1 MFEATFTADGSTR
14 TAAVPAALTPA
25 MPSICYFDP
34 KQARISSDGS
44 ALYVDSLQGGDK
56 NKYVID
62 TAKGLSFTSNELNE
76 ATHLTWVY
84 DDMLIA
90 VSKAGVKAFVPA
102 SS

>member
-1 MFEATFTADGSTR
+1 MDAFVGA
-14 TAAVPAALTPA
+14 
-25 MPSICYFDP
+25 
-34 KQARISSDGS
+34 
-44 ALYVDSLQGGDK
+44 DK

-62 TAKGLSFTSNELNE
+62 TVNGEAYTSSALNVSE
-76 ATHLTWVY
+76 QLTWVY